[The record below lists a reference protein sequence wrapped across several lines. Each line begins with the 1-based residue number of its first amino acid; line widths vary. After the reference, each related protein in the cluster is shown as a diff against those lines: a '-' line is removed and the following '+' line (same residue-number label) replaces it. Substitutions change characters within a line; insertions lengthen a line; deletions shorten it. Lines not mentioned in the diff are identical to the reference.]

1 MVCRRSAKKSLLV
14 QIVLFHFQN
23 NIDKDTLIMFNKFIS
38 VGKSSNDNWQFINII
53 KPNLDN
59 RKF

>member
-1 MVCRRSAKKSLLV
+1 MVCRRFAKKSLLV

-23 NIDKDTLIMFNKFIS
+23 NIDKDTLIMFNKVVFE
-38 VGKSSNDNWQFINII
+38 GKLSNENGQFINII